1 MKWRVTYTDKNEERY
16 ASSHV
21 VETDSARSAV
31 ARFECDEFS
40 CVHDRFRG
48 VPDQHRATAY
58 SKTRNYYVERV

>member
-21 VETDSARSAV
+21 VEADSARSAV
-31 ARFECDEFS
+31 SRFEHGEFS